1 MTTPIE
7 ETSTETVTET
17 VVETPVVETPVDET
31 VTPAGESV
39 DELPEWARTKLTK
52 ANSEAA
58 NYRTRLRETEAKLLE
73 AKTPEEF
80 AAALAEVTTKN
91 AALERSIMVNGVAGK
106 HNLPAELAELL
117 KGDDEAALT
126 AHAVVLQQ
134 FAKGKVPGSLGGG
147 LTPGDNDADENDPR
161 KLAQNSP
168 RYR

>member
-1 MTTPIE
+1 MTETD

-17 VVETPVVETPVDET
+17 EVETPEVEAPAEET
-31 VTPAGESV
+31 VVTEPE

-58 NYRTRLRETEAKLLE
+58 NYRTRLRETEAKLAE
-73 AKTPEEF
+73 AKTPEQF
-80 AAALAEVTTKN
+80 AAALAEVTAKN
-91 AALERSIMVNGVAGK
+91 AELERSVLVNGVAGK

-126 AHAVVLQQ
+126 AHAKTLQK
-134 FAKGKVPGSLGGG
+134 FIAKGKAPLGLNGG
-147 LTPGDNDADENDPR
+147 LTPGENEADDNDPR